1 MVAVAG
7 TKALPKALPEAPDPV
22 FQSLLERRGAN
33 PAVPFDRSTLPA
45 VMIAKK
51 SAQRAASAKSAQ
63 RAASLQRTAP
73 LVVQTDTAHRGLSPE
88 LGPGACRLAVVGAM
102 LEKKRWRAQASH
114 TPDDDEH
121 ALGRFW
127 NRSGK
132 QI

>member
-1 MVAVAG
+1 VHVVAVAG
-7 TKALPKALPEAPDPV
+7 TKALPEAPDPV
-22 FQSLLERRGAN
+22 FQSLLERRGPS
-33 PAVPFDRSTLPA
+33 PAVPCDRSTLTA

-63 RAASLQRTAP
+63 RAASLQRNVP
-73 LVVQTDTAHRGLSPE
+73 LGVQTYTAHRGPSSE

-102 LEKKRWRAQASH
+102 LEKKRWKAQTSH

>member
-73 LVVQTDTAHRGLSPE
+73 LVVQTDTAHRGLSPA

>member
-1 MVAVAG
+1 MAVAG

-22 FQSLLERRGAN
+22 FQSLLERRAAS
-33 PAVPFDRSTLPA
+33 PAVPCDRSTLPA

-51 SAQRAASAKSAQ
+51 SAQRAASARAAQ
-63 RAASLQRTAP
+63 RAASLQRYTP
-73 LVVQTDTAHRGLSPE
+73 LGEQTDTAHRGLSPG
-88 LGPGACRLAVVGAM
+88 LGPGPCRLAVVGAM
-102 LEKKRWRAQASH
+102 LEKKRWKAQASH
-114 TPDDDEH
+114 TPDEDEH

>member
-1 MVAVAG
+1 MAVAG

-22 FQSLLERRGAN
+22 FQSLLERRAAS
-33 PAVPFDRSTLPA
+33 PAVPCDRSTLPA

-73 LVVQTDTAHRGLSPE
+73 LVVQTDTAHRGLSPA